1 MMVGINQHLCESP
14 LVCLLIFHSH
24 QGFTT
29 NMNIPQRSLQASPKF
44 AKLYSRLFE
53 GIPITEICGPNQTQ
67 DHDQFYDE
75 LLTLEIDRDFVAGKL
90 ANTSRDVLLGASK
103 VRSVRI

>member
-1 MMVGINQHLCESP
+1 
-14 LVCLLIFHSH
+14 
-24 QGFTT
+24 
-29 NMNIPQRSLQASPKF
+29 MNIPQRSLQASPKF